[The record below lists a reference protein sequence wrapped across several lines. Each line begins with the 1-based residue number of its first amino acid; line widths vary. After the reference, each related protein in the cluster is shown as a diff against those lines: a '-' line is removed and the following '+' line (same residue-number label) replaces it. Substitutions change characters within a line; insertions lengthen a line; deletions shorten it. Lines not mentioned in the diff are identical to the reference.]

1 MRHGGV
7 RAVVRAP
14 AARYHRRMAA
24 STYIVLTAIGPD
36 HPGLVDAVTSYVL
49 ESGGNLEDSRMVN
62 LHGQFAMMLL
72 VAGSTDTVAALRDG
86 LPSLQERAGVHAQ
99 LQPATGAPATI
110 AALPCRITAW
120 AMDHPGL
127 MQSVA
132 HLLAGLHVNIESAE
146 TTLSS
151 APHTGTPLFTMQMVV
166 SVPGSTPVA
175 ELREELGRLCDDLNI
190 DWSLSA
196 L

>member
-1 MRHGGV
+1 MNPLSYV
-7 RAVVRAP
+7 
-14 AARYHRRMAA
+14 
-24 STYIVLTAIGPD
+24 VLTAVGPD
-36 HPGLVDAVTSYVL
+36 HPGLVDSVTRYVL
-49 ESGGNLEDSRMVN
+49 DSGGNLEDSRMVN

-72 VAGSTDTVAALRDG
+72 VAGTAATLDRLEAG
-86 LPSLQERAGVHAQ
+86 LPVLQKEAGVHAQ
-99 LQPATGAPATI
+99 LQPAAAAPQAA

-132 HLLAGLHVNIESAE
+132 HLLAGLEVNIESAE
-146 TTLSS
+146 TSLSS
-151 APHTGTPLFTMQMVV
+151 APHTGTPLFTMQLVV
-166 SVPGSTPVA
+166 SVPAGTPVA
-175 ELREELGRLCDDLNI
+175 KVRDQLGRLCDDLNI